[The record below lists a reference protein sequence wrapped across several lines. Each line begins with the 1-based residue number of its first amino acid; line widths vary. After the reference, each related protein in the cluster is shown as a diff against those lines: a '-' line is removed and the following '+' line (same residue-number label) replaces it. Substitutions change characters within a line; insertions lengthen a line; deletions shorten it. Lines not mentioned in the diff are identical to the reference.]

1 MAAWAKKELKASDH
15 RQRNRG
21 AEEVGKV
28 EVAAGVTVASLR
40 GFRATLT
47 GPTQRLV
54 KRSRLSR

>member
-15 RQRNRG
+15 RQRNGG

-28 EVAAGVTVASLR
+28 EVVTGVTVASLR
-40 GFRATLT
+40 GFRAALT
-47 GPTQRLV
+47 GPTQGFT